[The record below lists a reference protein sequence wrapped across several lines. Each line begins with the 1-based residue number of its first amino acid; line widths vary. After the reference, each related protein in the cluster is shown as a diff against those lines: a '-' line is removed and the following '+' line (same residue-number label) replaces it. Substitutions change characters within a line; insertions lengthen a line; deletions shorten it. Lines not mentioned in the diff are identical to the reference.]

1 MTVGAISALVAGP
14 QAAST
19 MLTITRKTK
28 NLKLVFIF
36 YQNGVLIS
44 ERTYGPRGERR
55 PQKKATLT
63 YKVAFSFHNIYT
75 LLEIASP

>member
-1 MTVGAISALVAGP
+1 MKDKIYRNPPAQLWAGVGYEAAALP
-14 QAAST
+14 QPVR
-19 MLTITRKTK
+19 ITHR
-28 NLKLVFIF
+28 F

-55 PQKKATLT
+55 PPKKATLT

>member
-1 MTVGAISALVAGP
+1 MNKKSCYRNPAPMWAEPINDAALRHQPVKVTHRWYMDGVKVREEIYDP
-14 QAAST
+14 H
-19 MLTITRKTK
+19 
-28 NLKLVFIF
+28 KL
-36 YQNGVLIS
+36 
-44 ERTYGPRGERR
+44 RR

>member
-1 MTVGAISALVAGP
+1 MNKKSCYRNPAPMWAEPINDAALRHQPVR
-14 QAAST
+14 
-19 MLTITRKTK
+19 ITHR
-28 NLKLVFIF
+28 F

-44 ERTYGPRGERR
+44 KRTYGPRGERR
-55 PQKKATLT
+55 PPKKATLT